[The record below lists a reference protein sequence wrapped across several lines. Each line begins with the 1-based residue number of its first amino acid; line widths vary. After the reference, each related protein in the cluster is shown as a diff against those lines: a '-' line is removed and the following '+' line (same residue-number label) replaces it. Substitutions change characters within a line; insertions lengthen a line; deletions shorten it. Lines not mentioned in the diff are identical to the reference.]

1 MSTQTQRTS
10 PSLLSRL
17 PWRRLL
23 AAAVVLAALA
33 YALPPAATRIIGQE
47 VLRAHAQAALSAAL
61 DRKVDVAG
69 EVHLTMAP
77 WFGLRTGPVTIP
89 NDPGFGPKPLLS
101 VDSITI
107 GLDLIALA
115 SRRILVDSIAL
126 TQAELNLGRDETGRE
141 NWLAAPSEPG
151 SLPQAPSGWKVESL
165 PTGLRLWNAQLSYTD
180 RLTGHTVEVR
190 SLNLNTSQSRPFDFS
205 VSCEI
210 SVDSLGVAGE
220 LHAQGVGSYGSGGG
234 HVHVHSSDAAGWL
247 TLPSRDGRPAERV
260 NMSATVM
267 VHGEAGAIE
276 LGNLVL
282 DGLGVHVTGQVNAAG
297 LYEAQ
302 PYVHLN
308 LAAKG
313 ERLGAWAR
321 FLGVDSAPPVRRPAS
336 GATPSIT
343 LPTPAEPVQAELV
356 LSSTPSGWL
365 VSKAVLQD
373 GAGRLE
379 GTAKN
384 IGGHLSFN
392 VTASGLDISSW
403 VPGRN
408 LLQFDKATGVSS
420 VRGRFSGNS
429 LKLGELDILDMEVST
444 SGDKGALRLY
454 PFTARSH
461 LALLTSDIRFKP
473 SGAGTA
479 FSGTARVQALPPDA
493 TPTGA
498 GHTPPVTVVEASL
511 SGEAGDMGVSGKASA
526 KVADYSRH
534 FKPAWL
540 SEDTLKAWELLG
552 GGSAGAAFTVRGG
565 ADATGGTA
573 RDMAWEIADLD
584 LKTSASHVTG
594 RVSDTGKSGDKPR
607 KTTLDLQADHLE
619 LERLRQFAAIFGY
632 RDSNGGFAPWPID
645 AKIAARRFVAQNN
658 IAVDDLQAAFQV
670 SPDAIKVLSLSG
682 SALGGKFTGGGDL
695 ENVAGRRTLT
705 ATLAL
710 AGVQSTHLHQF
721 WPDFPKSSGPL
732 ECRLGLD
739 ATVENGTPLWQTM
752 RGQAELQMGQG
763 TVTFS
768 PDQGDSRPWPVGRA
782 SANLKFSTRP
792 TSQNPQGQDKSRD
805 AVLADVAGTLR
816 VDSPG
821 VVRSSQ
827 LEIKGQAGLDGAG
840 KPLWYRQPRVEAA
853 HTLALPFL
861 PAGRSTRANWAGRFE
876 ADIERGSFTLAGM
889 ELNLGGVPGRASL
902 TGQPVQGTTALTGS
916 LDIPEFNPREAAPRL
931 GLTVPERADPAL
943 WRRARLSA
951 EFGGSLKEV
960 RVNNLQAALD
970 DMTVTGLVAVSGP
983 RTRLDLS
990 VNALDLDRLAPST
1003 PQSPNPAKR
1012 PETPLPLTEL
1022 RELSLD
1028 AKVRFGRLV
1037 KDKLT
1042 WENALTEFS
1051 AHGGR
1056 FQLRQSSPQFYGGPY
1071 SLEIRGDA
1079 RGQEMKAQMDLK
1091 LSGFSATNLLRDLAG
1106 GTSLQQ
1112 GLTNFYVNVETHGAT
1127 DRALRRHADGKAG
1140 FEVLGGKLAVREA
1153 SGRKQSTTPAPGVI
1167 SNRDDTTP
1175 PPPTDGLPFTRMGAD
1190 FTVRGGL
1197 AITRDFVLA
1206 GTGITAKGDGWV
1218 NLDDERIDLYLS
1230 ATVPD
1235 VGDIPVRIS
1244 GDLYDPHMDI
1254 DKSKIIGDTIVN
1266 IFKGVFS
1273 IPGDVVNQLRRIF

>member
-1 MSTQTQRTS
+1 MSTQTPQTS
-10 PSLLSRL
+10 RSLLARL
-17 PWRRLL
+17 PLRRLL
-23 AAAVVLAALA
+23 AIAVVLAALA

-61 DRKVDVAG
+61 DRKVDVSG
-69 EVHLTMAP
+69 EVNLTMTP

-107 GLDLIALA
+107 GLDLPALLT
-115 SRRILVDSIAL
+115 RRILVDSISLA
-126 TQAELNLGRDETGRE
+126 QADLNLGRDETGRE
-141 NWLAAPSEPG
+141 NWRAAPLEPG
-151 SLPQAPSGWKVESL
+151 SLPQAPSGWKVETL
-165 PTGLRLWNAQLSYTD
+165 PTGLRLWNASLSFAD
-180 RLTGHTVEVR
+180 RITGHTVEVR
-190 SLNLNTSQSRPFDFS
+190 RLNLNTSQSRPFDFS

-220 LHAQGVGSYGSGGG
+220 LHAQGVGSYGSGGS

-247 TLPSRDGRPAERV
+247 ALPPRDGMPAERI
-260 NMSATVM
+260 NMSAQVM
-267 VHGEAGAIE
+267 VHGEAGAFE
-276 LGNLVL
+276 LGKLVL

-297 LYEAQ
+297 LYEPQ
-302 PYVHLN
+302 PYVHLD
-308 LAAKG
+308 LAATG

-321 FLGVDSAPPVRRPAS
+321 LLGVDAAPPVRRSAA
-336 GATPSIT
+336 GATPAIT
-343 LPTPAEPVQAELV
+343 LPTPVEPVQAELV

-365 VSKAVLQD
+365 ASKVVLRD
-373 GAGRLE
+373 GAGKLE
-379 GTAKN
+379 GTARN
-384 IGGHLSFN
+384 IGGHLSFD

-408 LLQFDKATGVSS
+408 LLQFDKAANVTS
-420 VRGRFSGNS
+420 VRGRFTGNS

-444 SGDKGALRLY
+444 RGDKGTLRLY

-461 LALLTSDIRFKP
+461 QALLTSDLRFKP
-473 SGAGTA
+473 SGAATA
-479 FSGTARVQALPPDA
+479 FTGTARVQALPPDA
-493 TPTGA
+493 APA
-498 GHTPPVTVVEASL
+498 PGHAPPVTVLEASL
-511 SGEAGDMGVSGKASA
+511 SGESGAQGFSGKASA
-526 KVADYSRH
+526 KVADFSRH

-540 SEDTLKAWELLG
+540 SEDAQKAWELLG
-552 GGSAGAAFTVRGG
+552 GGSAVASFAVRGG
-565 ADATGGTA
+565 AAPS
-573 RDMAWEIADLD
+573 WELTDLD
-584 LKTSASHVTG
+584 LKTSASHITG
-594 RVSDTGKSGDKPR
+594 RASGTGKSGDKSR
-607 KTTLDLQADHLE
+607 KTTLDLQADRLE

-632 RDSNGGFAPWPID
+632 QDGDGGFAPWPIE
-645 AKIAARRFVAQNN
+645 ARIAAKRFVAPDA
-658 IAVDDLQAAFQV
+658 ITVDDLQAAFQV
-670 SPDAIKVLSLSG
+670 SPDAIKVSSLSG

-695 ENVAGRRTLT
+695 ENAAGRSTLA

-710 AGVQSTHLHQF
+710 AGVQSAHLHQF

-739 ATVENGTPLWQTM
+739 ATVQNGTPLWHAL
-752 RGQAELQMGQG
+752 RGQAEVQMGQG
-763 TVTFS
+763 SLTFS

-782 SANLKFSTRP
+782 SASLKFSTRATP
-792 TSQNPQGQDKSRD
+792 PNPQGHDKPRE

-816 VDSPG
+816 VESPG
-821 VVRSSQ
+821 MVRSSQ
-827 LEIKGQAGLDGAG
+827 LEIKGQAGLDASG
-840 KPLWYRQPRVEAA
+840 KPLWYRQPRVEGV
-853 HTLALPFL
+853 HTLSLPFL
-861 PAGRSTRANWAGRFE
+861 SAGRLTRASWAGRFE

-889 ELNLGGVPGRASL
+889 ELNLGGVPGRASVA
-902 TGQPVQGTTALTGS
+902 GQPVQGATALTGS

-931 GLTVPERADPAL
+931 GLTVPERSDPAL

-951 EFGGSLKEV
+951 EFGGTLKEV
-960 RVNNLQAALD
+960 RVNHLQASLD
-970 DMTVTGLVAVSGP
+970 DMTVTGQAAVSGP
-983 RTRLDLS
+983 RTRLDLA
-990 VNALDLDRLAPST
+990 VNSLDLDRLAPAA

-1012 PETPLPLTEL
+1012 PETPLPLAEL

-1051 AHGGR
+1051 AQAGR
-1056 FQLRQSSPQFYGGPY
+1056 FLLRQTSPQFYGGPY
-1071 SLEIRGDA
+1071 ALEIRGDV

-1153 SGRKQSTTPAPGVI
+1153 SGRKQATTPAPGVI
-1167 SNRDDTTP
+1167 ANRDDTSP

-1190 FTVRGGL
+1190 FSVRGGL

-1230 ATVPD
+1230 ANVPD

>member
-1 MSTQTQRTS
+1 M
-10 PSLLSRL
+10 
-17 PWRRLL
+17 
-23 AAAVVLAALA
+23 AAALAALA
-33 YALPPAATRIIGQE
+33 YALPPAATRVIGQE

-69 EVHLTMAP
+69 DVSLTLSP

-107 GLDLIALA
+107 GLDLSALIT
-115 SRRILVDSIAL
+115 RRILVDSISLA
-126 TQAELNLGRDETGRE
+126 QADLNLGRDETGRE
-141 NWLAAPSEPG
+141 NWRTAPPEPG
-151 SLPQAPSGWKVESL
+151 SLPQAPSGWKVETL
-165 PTGLRLWNAQLSYTD
+165 PTGLRLWNASLSFTD
-180 RLTGHTVEVR
+180 RITGHAVEVR
-190 SLNLNTSQSRPFDFS
+190 RLNLNTSQSRPFDFS

-220 LHAQGVGSYGSGGG
+220 LHAQGVGSYGSGGS
-234 HVHVHSSDAAGWL
+234 HVRVHSSDAAGWL
-247 TLPSRDGRPAERV
+247 TLPPRDGQPAERV

-267 VHGEAGAIE
+267 VHGEAGAFE

-302 PYVHLN
+302 PYVHLD

-321 FLGVDSAPPVRRPAS
+321 ILGVDAAPPVRQPAS
-336 GATPSIT
+336 GETPSIT
-343 LPTPAEPVQAELV
+343 LPTTADPVQAELV

-365 VSKAVLQD
+365 ASKAVLRD
-373 GAGRLE
+373 GAGKLE
-379 GTAKN
+379 GTARN
-384 IGGHLSFN
+384 IGGHLSFD

-420 VRGRFSGNS
+420 VRGRFTGNS
-429 LKLGELDILDMEVST
+429 LKLGGLDILDMEVST
-444 SGDKGALRLY
+444 RGDKGALRLY
-454 PFTARSH
+454 PITARSH
-461 LALLTSDIRFKP
+461 MALLTSDIRFKP
-473 SGAGTA
+473 SGGATA

-493 TPTGA
+493 SPAATPTAAPAA
-498 GHTPPVTVVEASL
+498 GHTPPVTVLEASL
-511 SGEAGDMGVSGKASA
+511 SGEAGAQEFSGKASA
-526 KVADYSRH
+526 RVADYSRH

-540 SEDTLKAWELLG
+540 SEDAQKAWELLG
-552 GGSAGAAFTVRGG
+552 SGSAEASFAARGG
-565 ADATGGTA
+565 ADA
-573 RDMAWEIADLD
+573 AWELTDLD
-584 LKTSASHVTG
+584 LKTSASHITG
-594 RVSDTGKSGDKPR
+594 RISGSAKSGDKPR
-607 KTTLDLQADHLE
+607 KTTLDLQADRLE

-632 RDSNGGFAPWPID
+632 QDSGGGFAPWPID
-645 AKIAARRFVAQNN
+645 AKIAAKRFVAQNN
-658 IAVDDLQAAFQV
+658 IAVDDLQATVQA
-670 SPDAIKVLSLSG
+670 SPEAIKVSSLSG
-682 SALGGKFTGGGDL
+682 SALGGKFSGGADL

-705 ATLAL
+705 ASLAL
-710 AGVQSTHLHQF
+710 AGVQSAHLHQF
-721 WPDFPKSSGPL
+721 WPEFPKSSGPL

-739 ATVENGTPLWQTM
+739 ATVQNGTPLWQAM

-763 TVTFS
+763 AVTFS
-768 PDQGDSRPWPVGRA
+768 PDQGDSRPWPVSRA
-782 SANLKFSTRP
+782 SASLKFSTKAAP
-792 TSQNPQGQDKSRD
+792 PNHQGQDKPRE
-805 AVLADVAGTLR
+805 AVLADVTGTLR

-861 PAGRSTRANWAGRFE
+861 PAGKSTRAAWAGRFE

-889 ELNLGGVPGRASL
+889 ELNVGGVPGRASL
-902 TGQPVQGTTALTGS
+902 TGQPVQGATALTGS
-916 LDIPEFNPREAAPRL
+916 LDIPEFNPRDAAPRL

-970 DMTVTGLVAVSGP
+970 DMTVTGQAAVSGP

-990 VNALDLDRLAPST
+990 VNALNLDRLAPAA

-1012 PETPLPLTEL
+1012 PETPLPLAEL

-1051 AHGGR
+1051 AQGGR
-1056 FQLRQSSPQFYGGPY
+1056 FQLRQTSPQFYGGPY
-1071 SLEIRGDA
+1071 SLDIRGDV
-1079 RGQEMKAQMDLK
+1079 RGQEMKAQMELK

-1127 DRALRRHADGKAG
+1127 DRALRRHADGRAG

-1153 SGRKQSTTPAPGVI
+1153 SGRKQATTPAPGVI
-1167 SNRDDTTP
+1167 GNRDDAPPP

-1190 FTVRGGL
+1190 FSVRGGL

-1235 VGDIPVRIS
+1235 VGDVPVRIS

-1273 IPGDVVNQLRRIF
+1273 IPGDVMNQLRSIF

>member
-1 MSTQTQRTS
+1 MNTQTPRST

-17 PWRRLL
+17 PVRRLL
-23 AAAVVLAALA
+23 AAAVVLVALA
-33 YALPPAATRIIGQE
+33 YALPPAATRVIGQE

-61 DRKVDVAG
+61 DRKVDVSG
-69 EVHLTMAP
+69 DVSLTMAP

-107 GLDLIALA
+107 GLDLSALIT
-115 SRRILVDSIAL
+115 RRILVDSISLA
-126 TQAELNLGRDETGRE
+126 QAELNLGRDETGRE
-141 NWLAAPSEPG
+141 NWRIPPPEPG
-151 SLPQAPSGWKVESL
+151 SLPQAPSGWKVETL
-165 PTGLRLWNAQLSYTD
+165 PTGLRLWNASLSFTD
-180 RLTGHTVEVR
+180 RITGHTVEVR
-190 SLNLNTSQSRPFDFS
+190 RLNLNTSQSRPFDFS

-247 TLPSRDGRPAERV
+247 TLPPMDGMPAQRLD
-260 NMSATVM
+260 MSAKVM
-267 VHGEAGAIE
+267 VHGEAGAFE

-282 DGLGVHVTGQVNAAG
+282 DGLGVHLTGQVNAAG

-308 LAAKG
+308 LAAMG

-321 FLGVDSAPPVRRPAS
+321 LLGVAPAPPVRRPVS

-343 LPTPAEPVQAELV
+343 LPTTADPVQAELV

-365 VSKAVLQD
+365 ASKAVLRD

-379 GTAKN
+379 GTARN
-384 IGGHLSFN
+384 IGGHLSFD

-420 VRGRFSGNS
+420 VRGRFTGNS

-461 LALLTSDIRFKP
+461 LALLTSDIRFRP
-473 SGAGTA
+473 SGAATA

-493 TPTGA
+493 APTA
-498 GHTPPVTVVEASL
+498 GHTPPVTVLEASL
-511 SGEAGDMGVSGKASA
+511 SGEAGARGISGKASA

-552 GGSAGAAFTVRGG
+552 GGSAGASFAVQGG
-565 ADATGGTA
+565 ADSSGGAA
-573 RDMAWEIADLD
+573 RDLAWEITDLD
-584 LKTSASHVTG
+584 LKTSASHITG
-594 RVSDTGKSGDKPR
+594 RVSDAGKSGDKPR
-607 KTTLDLQADHLE
+607 KTTLDLQADRLE
-619 LERLRQFAAIFGY
+619 LARLRQFAAIFGY
-632 RDSNGGFAPWPID
+632 QDTDGGFAPWPID
-645 AKIAARRFVAQNN
+645 AKIAAKRFVAQNN
-658 IAVDDLQAAFQV
+658 IAIDDLQAAVQV
-670 SPDAIKVLSLSG
+670 SPDAIKVSSLSG
-682 SALGGKFTGGGDL
+682 STLGGKFTGGADL
-695 ENVAGRRTLT
+695 ENAAGRRTLT

-710 AGVQSTHLHQF
+710 AGVQSAHLHQF
-721 WPDFPKSSGPL
+721 WPDLPKSSGPL

-739 ATVENGTPLWQTM
+739 ATVQNDTPLWQAM
-752 RGQAELQMGQG
+752 RGQAELQLGQG

-768 PDQGDSRPWPVGRA
+768 PDQGDSRPWPVTRSSA
-782 SANLKFSTRP
+782 SLKFSTKP
-792 TSQNPQGQDKSRD
+792 VPPNPQGQDKPRE

-827 LEIKGQAGLDGAG
+827 LEIKGQAGLDGTG
-840 KPLWYRQPRVEAA
+840 KPLWYRQPRVEGA

-861 PAGRSTRANWAGRFE
+861 PAGRSTRASWAGRFE
-876 ADIERGSFTLAGM
+876 ADIERGSFTLAGL
-889 ELNLGGVPGRASL
+889 ELNVGGVPGRASL
-902 TGQPVQGTTALTGS
+902 NGQPVQGATALTGS
-916 LDIPEFNPREAAPRL
+916 LDIPEFNPRDAAPRL
-931 GLTVPERADPAL
+931 GLTVPERSDPAL

-951 EFGGSLKEV
+951 EFGGTLKEV
-960 RVNNLQAALD
+960 RVNHLQAALD
-970 DMTVTGLVAVSGP
+970 DMTITGLAAVSGP
-983 RTRLDLS
+983 RTRLDLA
-990 VNALDLDRLAPST
+990 VNALDLDRLAPAA

-1012 PETPLPLTEL
+1012 PETPLPLAEL

-1051 AHGGR
+1051 AQGGR
-1056 FQLRQSSPQFYGGPY
+1056 FQLRQTSPQFYGGPY
-1071 SLEIRGDA
+1071 SLDIRGDA
-1079 RGQEMKAQMDLK
+1079 RGQEMKAHMELK

-1140 FEVLGGKLAVREA
+1140 FEVLGGRLSVREA
-1153 SGRKQSTTPAPGVI
+1153 GGRKQSTTPAPGVI
-1167 SNRDDTTP
+1167 SNRDDAP
-1175 PPPTDGLPFTRMGAD
+1175 PPSPPTDGLPFTRMGAD

-1244 GDLYDPHMDI
+1244 GNLYDPHMDI
-1254 DKSKIIGDTIVN
+1254 DKSKILGDTIVN

-1273 IPGDVVNQLRRIF
+1273 IPGDVMNQLRSIF